1 MIRSK
6 VLAVG
11 VAVLVIAGGLL
22 YFLLSSIEKAGSPPL
37 AITIGG
43 PFKLTAHTGQPFDS
57 RSLAGSPYAVFFG
70 FTNCPDIC
78 PTTLLD
84 MTNHIAEIGAAA
96 AKLKVLFISVDP
108 ERDTAEHLARYISNF
123 SPQII
128 GLTGSADDIRK
139 VSHSFRATYRKVE
152 TPSGYTF
159 DHTASVFLMNA
170 NGTFVGTLSP
180 QEPLPAQLSKLKRLV
195 GGK

>member
-1 MIRSK
+1 MAS
-6 VLAVG
+6 
-11 VAVLVIAGGLL
+11 GLL
-22 YFLLSSIEKAGSPPL
+22 LFLVSNIEKVGTPPL
-37 AITIGG
+37 AITMGG

-57 RSLAGSPYAVFFG
+57 RSLAGTPYAVFFG

-84 MTNHIAEIGAAA
+84 MTNHIAEIGPAA

-108 ERDTAEHLARYISNF
+108 KRDTPEHLARYIGNF

-128 GLTGSADDIRK
+128 GLTGPQDDIRK
-139 VSHSFRATYRKVE
+139 VAHAFHASYRKVE
-152 TPSGYTF
+152 TPGGYTF

-170 NGTFVGTLSP
+170 NGTFMGTLSP

-195 GGK
+195 GAK